1 MSVAG
6 INKSRLNLNKTGK
19 KRKSRNTSKK
29 RKSPSSLSLS
39 QLMYALVRKVCIS
52 GVCLMLLALIGVGC
66 LAGYRW
72 LTAHPYFSLQ
82 DIKVTGNHRLTYGE
96 ILSIADVGLNK
107 NSLAVNIG
115 DVESKLSDNLWIKSA
130 AVKRQLPGKLQIHVR
145 EKDPRFMVRQN
156 DKLYYCDSSGELIA
170 PVAPGKFTSLPFLN
184 IESDAMDKAAI
195 LPEFMGILN
204 RRELPFDPGQIA
216 WIDIKGGNR
225 MEIFMDSLGLKIK
238 LSLDNWQ
245 EQLSHLNTV
254 WNDLKNRG
262 EFRNVAAISTEKGR
276 VWVEKRTPGSG
287 TPQ

>member
-6 INKSRLNLNKTGK
+6 LNRSRLNLNKPGK
-19 KRKSRNTSKK
+19 KRKSRNTSTKK
-29 RKSPSSLSLS
+29 RNSSFSFSNGFKS
-39 QLMYALVRKVCIS
+39 LMRMACIS
-52 GVCLMLLALIGVGC
+52 SVCLLLLAILGVGC

-72 LTAHPYFSLQ
+72 LTTHPYFSLQ

-96 ILSIADVGLNK
+96 ILSLADVGLNK

-115 DVESKLSDNLWIKSA
+115 EVENKLSENSWIKSA
-130 AVKRQLPGKLQIHVR
+130 AVRRQLPGMLQIHVR
-145 EKDPRFMVRQN
+145 EKEPHFMVRQE

-170 PVAPGKFTSLPFLN
+170 PVVPGKFTSLPFLN
-184 IESDAMDKAAI
+184 IESDAMEQANI
-195 LPEFMGILN
+195 LPEFMGMLS

-216 WIDIKGGNR
+216 WINIKGGNR
-225 MEIFMDSLGLKIK
+225 MEIFMDSLGLEVR

-262 EFRNVAAISTEKGR
+262 EFRNVAAISTVKGR
-276 VWVEKRTPGSG
+276 VWVEKRTSG
-287 TPQ
+287 NGLLQ